1 MTLARVKFFLV
12 ILLVLSISLYLFKSV
27 FNYYYFGDDWFNFKI
42 TKVDSFGDYLAFF
55 KFREDIPVYRPIALQ
70 TFFFFLNTF
79 FGFNAFVVRLINFAL
94 LAFSYMLTMNLLTKI
109 SGSKQ
114 IGFLASSIWVTAS
127 IHFMNLAAINYNLI
141 GTFFWLIT
149 FLLFIKFCQTQ
160 KKIYYFSTFIF
171 FLLSIGSFE
180 LALTWIPIA
189 IFYYL
194 FIIENSFSRTVKI
207 FFPYMITATIYLT
220 LRLIYV
226 KFPPIV
232 EYYVAFNLD
241 SVKAFFWYIL
251 WAFNVPEEF
260 KKQII
265 GNLIIFNQVFLKDY
279 WILVIKAF
287 MGAFAIVILGII
299 YPIYRIY
306 KIKKSANF
314 RLVFFGIFWF
324 CVTIF
329 PVILLPNHNFIM
341 YLTLPAIGLYF
352 LISYLILQSQK
363 AILPFLIFF
372 IWLFVSLTTINFY
385 KVNFFFNE
393 AQRFSRNFSLGVT
406 KQFPILPKNSVILF
420 QLNDSRYK
428 QALFGSNAIKALY
441 ADPSLLIYY
450 NKGDLFS
457 DLKKGIKGPV
467 YIYIPE

>member
-180 LALTWIPIA
+180 LALTWIPIV
-189 IFYYL
+189 IFYYI

-207 FFPYMITATIYLT
+207 FFPYMVTATIYLI

-241 SVKAFFWYIL
+241 SVKAFFW
-251 WAFNVPEEF
+251 
-260 KKQII
+260 
-265 GNLIIFNQVFLKDY
+265 
-279 WILVIKAF
+279 
-287 MGAFAIVILGII
+287 
-299 YPIYRIY
+299 
-306 KIKKSANF
+306 
-314 RLVFFGIFWF
+314 
-324 CVTIF
+324 
-329 PVILLPNHNFIM
+329 
-341 YLTLPAIGLYF
+341 
-352 LISYLILQSQK
+352 
-363 AILPFLIFF
+363 
-372 IWLFVSLTTINFY
+372 
-385 KVNFFFNE
+385 
-393 AQRFSRNFSLGVT
+393 
-406 KQFPILPKNSVILF
+406 
-420 QLNDSRYK
+420 
-428 QALFGSNAIKALY
+428 
-441 ADPSLLIYY
+441 
-450 NKGDLFS
+450 
-457 DLKKGIKGPV
+457 
-467 YIYIPE
+467 